1 MLHKAIFL
9 DRDGI
14 INMER
19 GEYTWRMEDFEF
31 VEGLVKSLK
40 KFMKH
45 DYKLIVVS
53 NQSGIGK
60 GVYSFEDVEKLHA
73 HILRYMRINGIEISE
88 IYYCPHHPDT
98 SRCICRKPDSL
109 LLEKAIARF
118 QLDPA
123 VSYFIG
129 DRERDV
135 EAARQVHV
143 KGILVESNSSL
154 MEVADKIIHSHA
166 N

>member
-1 MLHKAIFL
+1 MLSKAIFL

-19 GEYTWRMEDFEF
+19 GGYTWKMEDFEF
-31 VEGLVKSLK
+31 VPDLVKTLR
-40 KFMKH
+40 KFQKH
-45 DYKLIVVS
+45 DFKLIVIS

-60 GVYSFEDVEKLHA
+60 GVYTFEDVETLHA
-73 HILRYMRINGIEISE
+73 HILRYMRLNGIEITE

-118 QLDPA
+118 QIDPA
-123 VSYFIG
+123 ASYFIG

-135 EAARQVHV
+135 EAGRRAGV
-143 KGILVESNSSL
+143 KGILVDSNSSL
-154 MEVADKIIHSHA
+154 LELADKIVHSHA